1 MSRLTEPANHNQ
13 NPSPAAVPD
22 VGALGLAL
30 RRQRESMRLTQAE
43 AAGLAGVSHRL
54 WSEVERGV
62 RPNASLNTVLRM
74 LQTAGMDMQLT
85 VRARPTPGPGKKT
98 PRKPTS

>member
-1 MSRLTEPANHNQ
+1 MDPRPGTTKREAP
-13 NPSPAAVPD
+13 NPIPVLD
-22 VGALGLAL
+22 VHDLGLTL
-30 RRQRESMRLTQAE
+30 RRHRESIGLTQAE

-54 WSEVERGV
+54 WSEVERGA

-85 VRARPTPGPGKKT
+85 VRARPSPGPGKRT
-98 PRKPTS
+98 RQGRTA